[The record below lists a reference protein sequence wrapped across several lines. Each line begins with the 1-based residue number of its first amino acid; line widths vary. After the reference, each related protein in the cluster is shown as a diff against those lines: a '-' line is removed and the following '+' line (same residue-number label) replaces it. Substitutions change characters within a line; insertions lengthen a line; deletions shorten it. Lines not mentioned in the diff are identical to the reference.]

1 MGEPVSQFLTRLL
14 DSLPDTFILVLDQER
29 RIIYANTSFMEQFGL
44 EPQDLMG
51 HHCIHL
57 ANAAG
62 GPEAGEWFCPAEQD
76 PAYRGRKLITREIQ
90 GKKFVF
96 EVKCYP
102 LKDEVENLLRVV
114 VYQDVTHN
122 RRLEQEL
129 RKTYELER
137 KLIDASID
145 GIVANDLGGNV
156 LIFNQGA
163 ARILGYTPEEVIGK
177 LNVSNL
183 YPPGQAHLIKEKIYE
198 AAHGG
203 LGILENYETMALHKN
218 GDLVPVWLAARI
230 LSEDGRDVG
239 IVGYF
244 RDLRERKRLEEEL
257 LRHERLASL
266 GRMVAHIT
274 HEIKNP
280 LTVIGGFAHQLER
293 LASMPREA
301 GHKLRLI
308 HEEVNRLEKFLSDL
322 SSFTRSAPTQKTPGD
337 VAALIREV
345 GDMMQDSFKEK
356 GVVFRVQAEEIPL
369 FPFDAG
375 QIRQVLVN
383 IFKNALEAMPQG
395 GELAVTAQV
404 KENLAELTIRDTGQ
418 GIAPDHL
425 QQLFTPFFS
434 TKEKGTGLGLVIC
447 RRIIEQH
454 RGDIR
459 IDSQPERG
467 ATCTIR
473 LPLNPG

>member
-1 MGEPVSQFLTRLL
+1 MGEPVSQFLTLLL

-29 RIIYANTSFMEQFGL
+29 RIIYANTSFMEQFGIG
-44 EPQDLMG
+44 PQDLMG
-51 HHCIHL
+51 HHCIDL
-57 ANAAG
+57 ANEVGA
-62 GPEAGEWFCPAEQD
+62 PEAAELFCPAEQD
-76 PAYRGRKLITREIQ
+76 PAYRGRSSVTREIR
-90 GKKFVF
+90 GEKATF
-96 EVKCYP
+96 EVTCYP
-102 LKDEVENLLRVV
+102 LEDEVQGRVRVV
-114 VYQDVTHN
+114 VYRDVTHN

-163 ARILGYTPEEVIGK
+163 AMILGYTPEEVIGK

-203 LGILENYETMALHKN
+203 PGILENYETLALHKN

-230 LSEDGRDVG
+230 LTEDGREVG

-266 GRMVAHIT
+266 GKMVAHIS

-322 SSFTRSAPTQKTPGD
+322 SNFTRSAPTQKTPGD
-337 VAALIREV
+337 MAALIREV
-345 GDMMQDSFKEK
+345 GDLMQDSFKEK
-356 GVVFRVQAEEIPL
+356 GVILRVQAEEIPL

-395 GELAVTAQV
+395 GELVVTAQV
-404 KENLAELTIRDTGQ
+404 KENLVELTIRDTGQ

-447 RRIIEQH
+447 RGIIEQH
-454 RGDIR
+454 QGDIK
-459 IDSQPERG
+459 IDSPPAG
-467 ATCTIR
+467 GTTCTIR
-473 LPLNPG
+473 LPLTPG